1 MLASE
6 IYALV
11 ARYDSAFVLS
21 DALRIAFAR
30 LGLLAPPVVVCTDSY
45 SLYECLVKMGT
56 TTEKRLMID
65 LAALR
70 QSYERHEIEEVR
82 PRGILSRRPKG
93 RTRGRP
99 QPCQANLPPRWAR
112 GVVGRPVRCAWA
124 GWPGA
129 RQRPVR
135 SRPLSAPGPAS
146 TAPA

>member
-1 MLASE
+1 MGFVIVLAEDDASEDENGHAFVMTSNILHWASTKSKRVTRSVLASE

-21 DALRIAFAR
+21 DALRIVFAR

-70 QSYERHEIEEVR
+70 
-82 PRGILSRRPKG
+82 
-93 RTRGRP
+93 
-99 QPCQANLPPRWAR
+99 
-112 GVVGRPVRCAWA
+112 
-124 GWPGA
+124 
-129 RQRPVR
+129 
-135 SRPLSAPGPAS
+135 
-146 TAPA
+146 